1 MCEGDRE
8 MHNRL
13 QKVCLIFGTALF
25 LIAIILLIKM
35 HFMSIQYDENLKY
48 IEQLES
54 QIEEYSDL

>member
-1 MCEGDRE
+1 

-13 QKVCLIFGTALF
+13 QKACLIFGTVLF

-54 QIEEYSDL
+54 QIEEYSDS

>member
-1 MCEGDRE
+1 

-54 QIEEYSDL
+54 QIEEYSDS